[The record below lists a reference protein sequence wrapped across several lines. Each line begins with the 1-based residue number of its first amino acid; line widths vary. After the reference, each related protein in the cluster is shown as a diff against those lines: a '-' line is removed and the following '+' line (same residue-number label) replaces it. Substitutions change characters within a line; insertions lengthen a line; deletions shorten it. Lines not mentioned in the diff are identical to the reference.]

1 MTLADKLDRWL
12 STPRGAQFAASVL
25 SARKD
30 KSDIDATLAGRPPK
44 NSIWP
49 DVIGEPSAPSEYWLN
64 MRDKMLCALDDMLA
78 LGHTVYRA
86 STGEDL
92 TAAETETIENLIRSR
107 DD

>member
-1 MTLADKLDRWL
+1 MTLENKLARWFA
-12 STPRGAQFAASVL
+12 TPRGAQFAASVL
-25 SARKD
+25 GAKKD
-30 KSDIDATLAGRPPK
+30 KADIDATLAGQPPK

-49 DVIGEPSAPSEYWLN
+49 NVIGDPSAPSEYWLGI
-64 MRDKMLCALDDMLA
+64 RDGVFFALDGMLA

-92 TAAETETIENLIRSR
+92 TGAERETIENLIRSR

>member
-1 MTLADKLDRWL
+1 MTLANKLDRWL

-25 SARKD
+25 CAKKD
-30 KSDIDATLAGRPPK
+30 KADIDATLAGRPPK

-49 DVIGEPSAPSEYWLN
+49 DVIGDPSAPSEYWLGI
-64 MRDKMLCALDDMLA
+64 RDKMLFALDGMLA

-92 TAAETETIENLIRSR
+92 TAAEIETIKNLIRSR

>member
-1 MTLADKLDRWL
+1 MTLADNLDRWL
-12 STPRGAQFAASVL
+12 STSRGAQFSASVL
-25 SARKD
+25 SAKKD
-30 KSDIDATLAGRPPK
+30 KADIDATLSGRPPK

-49 DVIGEPSAPSEYWLN
+49 DVIGDPSAPSEYWLGI
-64 MRDKMLCALDDMLA
+64 RDKMLFALDDMLA

-92 TAAETETIENLIRSR
+92 TAAEIETIKNLIRSR